1 MKIVEIEIPE
11 ETVNLEK
18 SRPPEAMRYD
28 DFVWCVGVVFSF
40 TARALVVDA
49 SLFGFMK
56 KLFGA
61 LRDIQK
67 TGQPVLLNDENGA
80 YQISLSQEGDMIHL
94 HDTFGN
100 GSASIRLDPLLKET
114 YAEFIRATEELET
127 KIPSFLGNEDYN
139 KIKTEIERNIQ
150 ALTP

>member
-67 TGQPVLLNDENGA
+67 TGQPVLLND
-80 YQISLSQEGDMIHL
+80 MIHL